1 MGRRVELALDRLL
14 VGSPLRKPWV
24 AAWVVAAL
32 IAALLIS
39 IGVILLAI
47 GSLKAGAAGVFLEGL
62 VFAAS
67 YGISIAGNVS
77 HHGFLRSRSFGGR

>member
-24 AAWVVAAL
+24 AGWVVAAL
-32 IAALLIS
+32 VAALLMS

-62 VFAAS
+62 VFAAVLS
-67 YGISIAGNVS
+67 NGAGHHPAVS
-77 HHGFLRSRSFGGR
+77 